1 MITFEKHCTQI
12 VKSKKIGREIKKGVD
27 GISGPNHLANLRT
40 KVFPAAL
47 TSKNT
52 VARSLMKSHLQGLT
66 FSPNIFLFLKSVLK
80 VQFK

>member
-66 FSPNIFLFLKSVLK
+66 FSPNIFFISKVCPKSSV
-80 VQFK
+80 